1 MVQTAPMTPVERT
14 ANMRFP
20 CGSTAYSSIE
30 LLDKTQIAALEA
42 ATTPERVM
50 EILGAVQV

>member
-20 CGSTAYSSIE
+20 CGSTAYSSTE